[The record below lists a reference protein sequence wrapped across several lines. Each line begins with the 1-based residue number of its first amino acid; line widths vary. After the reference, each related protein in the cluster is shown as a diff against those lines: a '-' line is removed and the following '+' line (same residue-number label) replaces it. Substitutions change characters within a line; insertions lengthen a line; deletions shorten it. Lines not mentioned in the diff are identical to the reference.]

1 MQAIGRRR
9 PPPRGL
15 ALLVVLLLVALLG
28 LGATAAVEVGETLA
42 RREREQALLQ
52 IGREFRTA
60 LQRYRG
66 TVAAAGTAQDP
77 ISLDDLLRDPR
88 QPGTVRHL
96 RRIYVD
102 PMTGKAAWGE
112 VRERGRIVGIHSLSE
127 ERPIKTQGF
136 GPQEQG
142 FEQARSYRDWVF
154 RLDATRV
161 AAQPAAASAPA
172 GFAPRPLLPAPPL
185 TAAPPTP
192 AVSGN

>member
-15 ALLVVLLLVALLG
+15 ALLVVLLLVALMG

-60 LQRYRG
+60 LQRHRASQ
-66 TVAAAGTAQDP
+66 AAVGAAQDP
-77 ISLDDLLRDPR
+77 VSLDDLLRDPR
-88 QPGTVRHL
+88 HPGTVRHL
-96 RRIYVD
+96 RRIYRD
-102 PMTGKAAWGE
+102 PMTGQAAWGE

-127 ERPIKTQGF
+127 ATPIKRQGF

-142 FEQARSYRDWVF
+142 FAQARSYRDWVF
-154 RLDATRV
+154 RLDPER
-161 AAQPAAASAPA
+161 AAVPAPSASAPA
-172 GFAPRPLLPAPPL
+172 GFAPRPLLPAPAP
-185 TAAPPTP
+185 TAP